1 MTQHDT
7 AWHSMTQHDKLTSYR
22 KMCIVAI
29 VVGVRDLTWRIEFTF
44 AMKLESSTHSELS
57 WFIGL
62 RGTLLI
68 HEPSS
73 LWVLFQFLSV
83 AGDQANAMFVFLVF
97 YFRWFPVYPEVSFF
111 DQVLKLNLSRNRLTL
126 AGVRCSGFEQ
136 TVTSTTLCP
145 EPCHGFPYDSH
156 MIPIW
161 FPYDSHMIPI
171 WFRIQ
176 LKHVETSMDS
186 CWNLSLESL
195 SLLLVVI
202 SGQVYALTTCE
213 CLNGCSFVA
222 FWCFPYYLRASW
234 ALIQHHDLEV
244 KAIAESIP
252 RSVEVWRGCW
262 LDGSASVHERKK
274 GRKEPL
280 FIFDQQV
287 ITGSHPVPFPVSACL
302 HHPTS
307 QVLGLG
313 FSGMKMGWRPRL
325 QDIARRPT
333 SILELTCACRLRL
346 EAQKVALYW
355 PKRFHQR
362 PTSATEFT
370 PEFLR
375 IT

>member
-1 MTQHDT
+1 
-7 AWHSMTQHDKLTSYR
+7 
-22 KMCIVAI
+22 
-29 VVGVRDLTWRIEFTF
+29 
-44 AMKLESSTHSELS
+44 
-57 WFIGL
+57 
-62 RGTLLI
+62 
-68 HEPSS
+68 
-73 LWVLFQFLSV
+73 
-83 AGDQANAMFVFLVF
+83 
-97 YFRWFPVYPEVSFF
+97 
-111 DQVLKLNLSRNRLTL
+111 
-126 AGVRCSGFEQ
+126 
-136 TVTSTTLCP
+136 
-145 EPCHGFPYDSH
+145 

-222 FWCFPYYLRASW
+222 FGAFRTTYERVEPWFNTTTWRWKQLLNPFR
-234 ALIQHHDLEV
+234 DLSRCGEG
-244 KAIAESIP
+244 ADWMA
-252 RSVEVWRGCW
+252 
-262 LDGSASVHERKK
+262 VHQCMK

>member
-1 MTQHDT
+1 
-7 AWHSMTQHDKLTSYR
+7 
-22 KMCIVAI
+22 
-29 VVGVRDLTWRIEFTF
+29 
-44 AMKLESSTHSELS
+44 
-57 WFIGL
+57 
-62 RGTLLI
+62 
-68 HEPSS
+68 
-73 LWVLFQFLSV
+73 
-83 AGDQANAMFVFLVF
+83 
-97 YFRWFPVYPEVSFF
+97 
-111 DQVLKLNLSRNRLTL
+111 
-126 AGVRCSGFEQ
+126 
-136 TVTSTTLCP
+136 
-145 EPCHGFPYDSH
+145 
-156 MIPIW
+156 
-161 FPYDSHMIPI
+161 MIPI